1 MAEIKHKINESFSS
15 FKDFDGLM
23 HEVDSKV
30 NQQNMELKNVS
41 EEVLTIRTESEELA
55 LSLKNITNQQE
66 GAKQKLSLIKGMEDA
81 ISTEI
86 EGIYQ
91 DILENNKLLLELDK
105 RTN

>member
-1 MAEIKHKINESFSS
+1 M
-15 FKDFDGLM
+15 
-23 HEVDSKV
+23 